1 MNKVYS
7 RLFLF
12 VFLMFTGVLAQ
23 AQSTIDQMD
32 MIDLTRLTLP
42 PLETL
47 YENAKKSPGV
57 EMYHAKMEA
66 QENQLITEKRSWL
79 KYFKVGGSWQYGN
92 IAINSA
98 FTNESTPLFYQ
109 SSGAKQNSYY
119 GMASVSVP
127 LDDFFDR
134 NNRVKRQKMERK
146 FTELEMDKWLD
157 EQKIR
162 IVTSYTKVKAALA
175 TLKKKIEDYNI
186 ALSNYKMTENEFKS
200 GNANISDLNT
210 AKKLET
216 EAYETLKTNESVI
229 TNEIL
234 TLEILSRTKIIS
246 Q

>member
-47 YENAKKSPGV
+47 YENAKNSPSV
-57 EMYHAKMEA
+57 EMYEAKIET
-66 QENQLITEKRSWL
+66 EESKVITEKRNWL
-79 KYFKVGGSWQYGN
+79 KYFKAGGSWQYGN
-92 IAINSA
+92 IAINSS
-98 FTNESTPLFYQ
+98 FTNENTPLFFQ
-109 SSGAKQNSYY
+109 SSGQSQSSYY
-119 GMASVSVP
+119 GTVGVSVP
-127 LDDFFDR
+127 FDDIFDR
-134 NNRVKRQKMERK
+134 KNKVKRQQTERR
-146 FTELEMDKWLD
+146 FAELEKGKWLD
-157 EQKIR
+157 EQRIR
-162 IVTSYTKVKAALA
+162 IVTAYVKAKTALA
-175 TLKKKIEDYNI
+175 MLKKNVEDHNV
-186 ALSNYKMTENEFKS
+186 ALANYRLIENEFKS
-200 GNANISDLNT
+200 GNANITDLNA

-216 EAYETLKTNESVI
+216 EAYELWKTSEANIVS
-229 TNEIL
+229 EIL